1 MSILDASSGK
11 LPQHTNYQYRN
22 HPDLMQPILRV
33 NIQNQMYFED
43 LDMINMF
50 RVSNSSR
57 YLLLEFIASMSVI
70 VVAN

>member
-11 LPQHTNYQYRN
+11 LPQNTNYQYRN

-57 YLLLEFIASMSVI
+57 YLFLDFIPSMSVI